1 MIRGKTMLAGKN
13 ITIGVTGG
21 IAAFKAAQLVSK
33 LKSGG
38 AELNVIMTRS
48 AQEFVKPLTFQVLS
62 GNSVRT
68 DLFEALPGSVQHI
81 ELATWPDLIVIAP
94 ATANVLGKA
103 AAGIG
108 DDLLTTVILAA
119 SCPVLFCPAMNVN
132 MYTNA
137 VVQRNMK
144 VLRSLGYEFVEPGT
158 GRLACGTE
166 GRGRLADLDLIIEKI
181 ESLLGPGRDMEGL
194 TVMVTAGPTVEHI
207 DPVRYLTNRSSGKM
221 GYAVAG
227 AAVSRGAKTL
237 LISGPT
243 ALKPPGGVELIS
255 VETASQMYEA
265 VLENYSGV
273 DVVVKAAAVADYRPK
288 EVSGQKIKKQDIPLS
303 LELVRNKDILAELG
317 QRKNK
322 QILVGFAAET
332 SDLEKYSLLKVEGKN
347 LDFLVAND
355 VSQNGA
361 GFGTDTNIVMF
372 VYPGGNIKQMPLMD
386 KKDLAHRILDEVL
399 AVRQKQKIKV
409 PN

>member
-1 MIRGKTMLAGKN
+1 MIRGKTMLAGKK
-13 ITIGVTGG
+13 ITVGVTGG
-21 IAAFKAAQLVSK
+21 IAAFKAAQLVSS

-288 EVSGQKIKKQDIPLS
+288 EVFGQKIKKQDGTLS

-355 VSQNGA
+355 VSQTGA

-399 AVRQKQKIKV
+399 AVRQKQK
-409 PN
+409 

>member
-1 MIRGKTMLAGKN
+1 
-13 ITIGVTGG
+13 
-21 IAAFKAAQLVSK
+21 
-33 LKSGG
+33 
-38 AELNVIMTRS
+38 
-48 AQEFVKPLTFQVLS
+48 VLS

-227 AAVSRGAKTL
+227 ASVSRGAKTL

-243 ALKPPGGVELIS
+243 ALKPPDGVEFIS

-332 SDLEKYSLLKVEGKN
+332 SALEKNSLQKVEGKN

>member
-1 MIRGKTMLAGKN
+1 MLAGKN

-21 IAAFKAAQLVSK
+21 IAAFKAAQLVSS

-227 AAVSRGAKTL
+227 ASVSRGAKTL

-243 ALKPPGGVELIS
+243 ALKPPDGVEFIS

-332 SDLEKYSLLKVEGKN
+332 SALEKNSLQKVEGKN

-399 AVRQKQKIKV
+399 AVRQKQK
-409 PN
+409 

>member
-21 IAAFKAAQLVSK
+21 IAAFKAAQLVSS

-144 VLRSLGYEFVEPGT
+144 VLCSLGCEFVEPGT

-355 VSQNGA
+355 VSQTGA

-399 AVRQKQKIKV
+399 AVRQKQK
-409 PN
+409 

>member
-1 MIRGKTMLAGKN
+1 MLAGKN

-21 IAAFKAAQLVSK
+21 IAAFKAAQLVSS

-227 AAVSRGAKTL
+227 ASVSRGAKTL

-243 ALKPPGGVELIS
+243 ALKPPDGVEFIS

-332 SDLEKYSLLKVEGKN
+332 SALEKNSLQKVEGKN

>member
-1 MIRGKTMLAGKN
+1 MIRGKTMLAGKK
-13 ITIGVTGG
+13 ITVGVTGG
-21 IAAFKAAQLVSK
+21 IAAFKAAQLVSS

-288 EVSGQKIKKQDIPLS
+288 EVFGQKIKKQDGTLS

-332 SDLEKYSLLKVEGKN
+332 SDLEKHSLLKVEGKN

-355 VSQNGA
+355 VSQTGA

-399 AVRQKQKIKV
+399 AVRQKQK
-409 PN
+409 

>member
-1 MIRGKTMLAGKN
+1 MLAGKN
-13 ITIGVTGG
+13 ITVGVTGG
-21 IAAFKAAQLVSK
+21 IAAFKAAQLVSS
-33 LKSGG
+33 LSSGG
-38 AELNVIMTRS
+38 ANLNVIMTRS

-68 DLFEALPGSVQHI
+68 DLFEATHGSVQHI

-94 ATANVLGKA
+94 ATANILGKA

-132 MYTNA
+132 MYNNV
-137 VVQRNMK
+137 VVQRNIE

-158 GRLACGTE
+158 GRLACGAE
-166 GRGRLADLDLIIEKI
+166 GRGRLADLELIIEKI
-181 ESLLGPGRDMEGL
+181 ESLLAPGRDMEGL
-194 TVMVTAGPTVEHI
+194 TVMVTAGPTVEKI
-207 DPVRYLTNRSSGKM
+207 DPVRYLSNRSTGKM

-243 ALKPPGGVELIS
+243 SLEPPGGVEFIS
-255 VETASQMYEA
+255 VETAAQMYEA
-265 VLENYSGV
+265 VMENYAGV
-273 DVVVKAAAVADYRPK
+273 DVVVKTAAVADYRPK
-288 EVSGQKIKKQDIPLS
+288 KVFGQKIKKQDGPLA

-317 QRKNK
+317 QRKSK

-332 SDLEKYSLLKVEGKN
+332 SDLEKNSLLKVAGKN
-347 LDFLVAND
+347 LDLLVAND
-355 VSQNGA
+355 VSQAGA
-361 GFGTDTNIVMF
+361 GFGTDTNIAMF
-372 VYPGGNIKQMPLMD
+372 VYPGGEIKQMPLLD

-399 AVRQKQKIKV
+399 AVRRKQK
-409 PN
+409 